1 MKKSVA
7 LSRPQRMPKRVRQ
20 GAKGWWYED
29 ERGIDM
35 YLHGT
40 NGVPVHGMVYW
51 SDILRAAQRSSGREV
66 IVKGG

>member
-1 MKKSVA
+1 MRKPKAVT
-7 LSRPQRMPKRVRQ
+7 LTQRTPKRVRQ

-29 ERGIDM
+29 ERGIDI

-40 NGVPVHGMVYW
+40 NGTPVHGMVYW

-66 IVKGG
+66 IVK